1 MGGSTLTDKIKITY
15 IDSQDREICYLSR
28 NQIEYFKLDNTTRYI
43 VLSIGADNIRLKK
56 IITNNNQMGYDRL
69 YLSKDMEN
77 ALHLPQGT
85 VMQIRKIGNE
95 HIEIGPYIGVFINQ
109 EKIELL
115 NSGKGV
121 TAYTHFSTACKSLYG
136 LCCFFSIE
144 SIDWERKLVNG
155 LVRENG
161 KWNTRMLP
169 IPKIIYDRN
178 VENNCRTESIE
189 LRKRLGNEHR
199 ILNPMPKLAK
209 WETIIALTKNEK
221 LLDIIPRTIPFK
233 THDDIENSLRL
244 FSSVYLKPDA
254 LSKGKGIFK
263 ISKDSNNLYKTEYR
277 SPEENHIVNFKKLSD
292 LNDLMKQYMDKGG
305 GYIIQQEIKKA
316 LFRGNPFDFRFLF
329 QKDYKGTWQPSGVAG
344 RIAAPN
350 SIITSPRSGGRVEDF
365 SVILKESFNEDIST
379 RGGLYD
385 GVVYYGRE
393 ICRAIEEE
401 FGTCLELGLDM
412 TIDVNKRIWVIEVNG
427 KPLKV
432 SLKRLNNPEMI
443 SLCNRRPIEY
453 AVYLSGFKSADT
465 GTYGLKE
472 KKEVGG

>member
-1 MGGSTLTDKIKITY
+1 VERALADKIKITY
-15 IDSQDREICYLSR
+15 VDSQDREICYLTQKQVDHF
-28 NQIEYFKLDNTTRYI
+28 NLNNTKRHI
-43 VLSIGADNIRLKK
+43 VLSIGAASIRLKK
-56 IITNNNQMGYDRL
+56 IITSTCQMSSDRL
-69 YLSKDMEN
+69 YLSRDMEN
-77 ALHLPQGT
+77 ILYLPQGT
-85 VMQIRKIGNE
+85 VMQIRKIDNE

-136 LCCFFSIE
+136 LCCFFSIQN
-144 SIDWERKLVNG
+144 IDWERKLVNG
-155 LVRENG
+155 LIRENG
-161 KWNTRMLP
+161 KWSTRTLP

-178 VENNCRTESIE
+178 VENNCRAESIE
-189 LRKRLGNEHR
+189 LRRRLGDKHR

-209 WETIIALTKNEK
+209 WETINALTKNEK
-221 LLDIIPRTIPFK
+221 LLDVIPKTIPFK
-233 THDDIENSLRL
+233 SYNDIENSLRL

-263 ISKDSNNLYKTEYR
+263 ISKDSNNLYRVEYR
-277 SPEENHIVNFKKLSD
+277 SPEENHIVNLRKLSD
-292 LNDLMKQYMDKGG
+292 LNSLMEQYIDKGG

-365 SVILKESFNEDIST
+365 SIVLKESFNEDISS
-379 RGGLYD
+379 RGGLYED
-385 GVVYYGRE
+385 VVYYGRE
-393 ICRAIEEE
+393 ICRAIEDE

-412 TIDVNKRIWVIEVNG
+412 TIDINKKIWVIEVNG

-432 SLKRLNNPEMI
+432 SLKRLNNPEII

-465 GTYGLKE
+465 GVGGLKSNNGM
-472 KKEVGG
+472 GG